1 MAAGAVPW
9 QRVPDDPTPSPI
21 FATHVLPIGPSFSLL
36 YQSLSLLKQQVFLLK
51 NLFLRKPPIAKSSGI
66 PNPMIFTVVPM
77 IILPNP
83 RKSVFPLAPGPG
95 RFWIYGSATSFQ
107 RRHIWSWTRNRPKRA
122 ESRWLRCH
130 AMSVWKGKWEDW
142 RSGDLGHWLDSSG

>member
-1 MAAGAVPW
+1 MIQLRLPFLPLMFCQLVP
-9 QRVPDDPTPSPI
+9 P
-21 FATHVLPIGPSFSLL
+21 FSLL

-83 RKSVFPLAPGPG
+83 RKYVFPLAPGP
-95 RFWIYGSATSFQ
+95 REVLNLWISDLIPETA
-107 RRHIWSWTRNRPKRA
+107 HLILDEEPAK
-122 ESRWLRCH
+122 ES
-130 AMSVWKGKWEDW
+130 
-142 RSGDLGHWLDSSG
+142 